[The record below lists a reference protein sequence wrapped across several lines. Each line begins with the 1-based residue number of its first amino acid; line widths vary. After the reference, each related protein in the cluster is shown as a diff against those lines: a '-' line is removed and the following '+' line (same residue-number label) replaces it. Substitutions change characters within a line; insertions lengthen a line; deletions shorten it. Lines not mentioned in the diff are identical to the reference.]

1 MKNEFRKTL
10 SDISHPKLLPR
21 KKRFFWGVIIG
32 PPFSFLLLHL
42 YYRMPVMPS
51 VLISLLFGAAFIGL
65 FIWEICAEKKYAD
78 LKNRIESG
86 VYYEQEQWLESYR
99 QYRAA
104 HDFRPVKANSLKA
117 DLNRHYLR
125 PAGIVMI
132 SFAMCMLLPAVF
144 WRTGIAELNGF
155 LAVGGLIF
163 LVWGL
168 VILLRTPVRKFLRS
182 CGDELPHIE
191 RSYLN
196 GKTLKYKQN
205 VINIGG
211 NYTVMLDASGITA
224 ADNRR
229 ITAVTRGVRRTRH
242 FINQMYAGS
251 ELEYRISIQYQDADG
266 RPCTRSLRLNEF
278 QAEMAYEA
286 LAVFRKPASYDEKT
300 MHEIG

>member
-1 MKNEFRKTL
+1 MKDELRKSL
-10 SDISHPKLLPR
+10 SEISHPKLLPR

-104 HDFRPVKANSLKA
+104 HDFRAVKANSLKA

-196 GKTLKYKQN
+196 GKTLKYKQS

-211 NYTVMLDASGITA
+211 NYTVLLDASGITSV
-224 ADNRR
+224 DNRR

-266 RPCTRSLRLNEF
+266 RPCTRSLRLSEF

-286 LAVFRKPASYDEKT
+286 LAVFRNRVSYDEKT
-300 MHEIG
+300 VHEIG